1 MLTKRDIEILKQE
14 AERVATIPR
23 PNGGLAIMAIDVKQ
37 VLDLLDELQDR
48 EDEIKDLEQE
58 CWVLENED
66 RYCGNCLEEM
76 DP

>member
-1 MLTKRDIEILKQE
+1 
-14 AERVATIPR
+14 
-23 PNGGLAIMAIDVKQ
+23 MAIDVKQ